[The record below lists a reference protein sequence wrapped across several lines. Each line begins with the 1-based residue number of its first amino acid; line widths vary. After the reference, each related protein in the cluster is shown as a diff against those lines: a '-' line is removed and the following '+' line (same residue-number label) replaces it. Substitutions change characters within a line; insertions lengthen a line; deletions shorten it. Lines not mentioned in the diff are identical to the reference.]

1 MLFGTH
7 WEHQSPKNPIEPP
20 KEKKKLSLWSM
31 LPQLIGWGISIPNS
45 PFETYKTTMTLVH

>member
-20 KEKKKLSLWSM
+20 KGKKKLSLWSM

-45 PFETYKTTMTLVH
+45 PFETYKLP